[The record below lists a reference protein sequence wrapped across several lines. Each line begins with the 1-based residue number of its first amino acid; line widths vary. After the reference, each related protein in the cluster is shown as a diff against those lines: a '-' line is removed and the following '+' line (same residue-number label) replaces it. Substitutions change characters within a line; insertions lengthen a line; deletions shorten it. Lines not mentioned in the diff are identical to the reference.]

1 MITCMQLLLPFKT
14 CSVTIEFNAPAILA
28 MKGTVPTE
36 TGQTI
41 QLFNLPRPPVQP
53 LANDEVDQFAK
64 DEATNMH
71 WWLLF
76 HNSQCV
82 RRITGT
88 G

>member
-1 MITCMQLLLPFKT
+1 MQLLLPFET

-28 MKGTVPTE
+28 KKGTLPTE

-41 QLFNLPRPPVQP
+41 QLFNLPRLPVQP
-53 LANDEVDQFAK
+53 LANDEVDQFAQ
-64 DEATNMH
+64 DDAANTQ
-71 WWLLF
+71 WWLLS

-82 RRITGT
+82 GRITGT